1 MICSKVLFLKDS
13 NAFHWNTVHLSNR
26 PQVSMG
32 YLKVNALSEWIIVIY
47 LHSFTNNERE
57 IRISHEA
64 AERGIENF
72 EPVHC

>member
-1 MICSKVLFLKDS
+1 
-13 NAFHWNTVHLSNR
+13 
-26 PQVSMG
+26 MG